1 MHKNFYK
8 KVVLFVGL
16 SCALLNGYA
25 QQADLRKKINVNY
38 EDVPFEVVLKDI
50 SQKTNI
56 QFSYNP
62 NVIPLQAKINL
73 RMNGKPVEKVLEE
86 VFKQAGVQYSIVN
99 EYFVLKPRMEVK
111 EEKKPQKPEFYTVS
125 GIITDSANNEFLIGA
140 SVYIRDRGIGTLTN
154 NYGYFSLTLPA
165 GSYTLETSYLGYMV
179 KGFSFTLE
187 KNISWNISLKP
198 IPFSVEEITINA
210 APRED
215 IILKSH
221 TAHDRV
227 NPAEIRFHAAPA
239 GETDMLKTLDNMP
252 GISFQNDGSSYF
264 NVRGGNRDQNL
275 ILIDEAPLFNPSHLL
290 GFYTPIIPEAVKNV
304 EIYKAC
310 YPVEFG
316 GRLSSVI
323 DIRTRDGNMHH
334 FSGSASIG
342 LISTRLSVEGPFK
355 KNKSSYFVSI
365 RRSQFG
371 FFLKRLNKNI
381 KDFQFT
387 DFTTKFNFIIGK
399 RDRIFLTLFAGKDA
413 YITKPDRTS
422 KGIEWGN
429 YSLTLRWNHVYGN
442 RLFSNTTFYASNF
455 DYALYT
461 DYENKTYW
469 NSHIQSTNLE
479 SEFIWYYNV
488 NSKIKY
494 GFNLSGYF
502 FNPGNFITD
511 NAATQNSVSQANS
524 SELVLYAGN
533 EQKIAGWLWLN
544 YGFRILNWSNYGEAF
559 SIVYDENY
567 NPVSRNSYAKGERYY
582 STSNIEPR
590 LSLSIKTGSFSSVK
604 LSYNRP
610 VQHINLINNS
620 ISPFNSLEVWLP
632 SGPNIKPQYA
642 DVYNAGY
649 IKEWHKIKLDL
660 MADVYYKRMY
670 NQIGYSP
677 HAEMFLNPYIEGELR
692 QGDGYAYGF
701 EFALKKTAGKLSG
714 QISYGYNRSF
724 LQINGLNNNKRYPAH
739 QDKPVDFSLTLDYR
753 LKLRWTINLNIL
765 YASGM
770 AISTPTAFYY
780 YRGIQVPYYASLNN
794 DRFPD
799 YKRVDLSSVWRLNK
813 KEGIFEHFI
822 TLTLY
827 NIFSAH
833 NYAFLYFSK
842 TIGDDGKYYIPTDTS
857 NPSELVT
864 TYRYIYSFM
873 PSLTYNLKF

>member
-1 MHKNFYK
+1 MYRSFYK
-8 KVVLFVGL
+8 QAVLFFFVFGHYM
-16 SCALLNGYA
+16 AAYT
-25 QQADLRKKINVNY
+25 QQPDMRQKINVNY
-38 EDVPFEVVLKDI
+38 NDVPFEFVLRDI

-62 NVIPLQAKINL
+62 GIISLQTKINL
-73 RMNGKPVEKVLEE
+73 KTTNKPVEKVLEE
-86 VFKQAGVQYSIVN
+86 IFAQAGVQYSIVN
-99 EYFVLKPRMEVK
+99 EYFVLKPRIKEK
-111 EEKKPQKPEFYTVS
+111 EEKKPPKQEFYTIS
-125 GIITDSANNEFLIGA
+125 GTITDSVNNEFLIGA

-154 NYGYFSLTLPA
+154 NYGYFSLTLPEGLYA
-165 GSYTLETSYLGYMV
+165 FETSYLGYMV
-179 KGFSFTLE
+179 KGCSFELK
-187 KNISWNISLKP
+187 KNITWNIALKP
-198 IPFSVEEITINA
+198 LPFNMEEITVTA
-210 APRED
+210 APREE

-221 TAHDRV
+221 AANDRI
-227 NPAEIRFHAAPA
+227 NPADIRFHAAPA

-275 ILIDEAPLFNPSHLL
+275 ILIDEAPVFNPSHLL
-290 GFYTPIIPEAVKNV
+290 GFYTPIIPEAVKNA
-304 EIYKAC
+304 EIYKASF
-310 YPVEFG
+310 PVEFG

-323 DIRTRDGNMHH
+323 DIRTRDGNMQR
-334 FSGSASIG
+334 FSGSAGIG
-342 LISTRLSVEGPFK
+342 FITSRLSAEGPFK
-355 KNKSSYFVSI
+355 KNKSSYFISF
-365 RRSQFG
+365 RRSHFG
-371 FFLKRLNKNI
+371 FFIKKLNKNI
-381 KDFQFT
+381 TDFQFT
-387 DFTTKFNFIIGK
+387 DFTAKFNFIIGK
-399 RDRIFLTLFAGKDA
+399 RDRLFLTLFSGKDA
-413 YITKPDRTS
+413 YIAKQNSTG
-422 KGIEWGN
+422 KGLEWGN

-469 NSHIQSTNLE
+469 NSHIQSTNLK
-479 SEFIWYYNV
+479 SEFTWYYNL

-502 FNPGNFITD
+502 FNPGNFISD
-511 NAATQNSVSQANS
+511 DASSQNRVSQANS

-533 EQKIAGWLWLN
+533 EQKIARWLWLN
-544 YGFRILNWSNYGEAF
+544 YGLRISNWSNYGEAF

-567 NPVSRNSYAKGERYY
+567 NPVSQNSYSKGERYY
-582 STSNIEPR
+582 SNNNIEPR
-590 LSLSIKTGSFSSVK
+590 ISLSIKTGSLSSIK

-610 VQHINLINNS
+610 VQYINLINNS
-620 ISPFNSLEVWLP
+620 ISPLNSLEVWLP
-632 SGPNIKPQYA
+632 SGPNIKHQYA

-649 IKEWHKIKLDL
+649 IKEWPKIKVDL
-660 MADVYYKRMY
+660 SADIYCKRMY

-714 QISYGYNRSF
+714 QIAYGYNRSF

-739 QDKPVDFSLTLDYR
+739 QDKPVDFSFVLDYR
-753 LKLRWTINLNIL
+753 IKPGWTINLNIL

-770 AISTPTAFYY
+770 AISIPTGFYY
-780 YRGIQVPYYASLNN
+780 YRGTQVPYYSSINN

-799 YKRVDLSSVWRLNK
+799 YKRIDLSSVWRLNK
-813 KEGIFEHFI
+813 TERTFEHYI

-827 NIFSAH
+827 NIFSIH

-842 TIGDDGKYYIPTDTS
+842 TTGDDGKFYIPADTS

-864 TYRYIYSFM
+864 TYRYIYSFI
-873 PSLTYNLKF
+873 PSLSYNLKF